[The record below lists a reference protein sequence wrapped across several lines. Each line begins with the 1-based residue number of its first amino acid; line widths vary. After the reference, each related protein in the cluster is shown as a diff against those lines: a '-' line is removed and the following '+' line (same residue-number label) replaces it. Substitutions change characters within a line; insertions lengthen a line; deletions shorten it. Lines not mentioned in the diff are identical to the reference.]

1 MKIPKRLKP
10 LIEDGVITAV
20 VSRLMSGKEADVYIV
35 KCGSE
40 LRCAKIYKDAVKRS
54 FKQAVHYR
62 EGRKVRNSR
71 RGRAMEKGSRYG
83 RQQQE
88 ETWQTAEVDALYKLK
103 NAGVC
108 VPEAYGC
115 VDGVLLM
122 ELITDSDGDVAP
134 KLSDVTMTAVEAR
147 RDYLLMIN
155 AVVRMLIAG
164 IVHGDLSE
172 FNVLVGEAGPVI
184 IDLPQAV
191 DAATNNHAET
201 MFARDVNNLTRYYGQ
216 YAPELLETHYAKEIW
231 SLYSEG
237 ELHEGVVLTGL
248 FEENSEAPDVDGM
261 LKEISA
267 VLVEEEARQERLQ
280 EAEQAS

>member
-1 MKIPKRLKP
+1 
-10 LIEDGVITAV
+10 
-20 VSRLMSGKEADVYIV
+20 
-35 KCGSE
+35 
-40 LRCAKIYKDAVKRS
+40 
-54 FKQAVHYR
+54 
-62 EGRKVRNSR
+62 
-71 RGRAMEKGSRYG
+71 
-83 RQQQE
+83 
-88 ETWQTAEVDALYKLK
+88 
-103 NAGVC
+103 
-108 VPEAYGC
+108 
-115 VDGVLLM
+115 
-122 ELITDSDGDVAP
+122 
-134 KLSDVTMTAVEAR
+134 
-147 RDYLLMIN
+147 
-155 AVVRMLIAG
+155 MLIAG